1 MNRTMKRK
9 PHTNGEHP
17 LVKIAITL
25 LAISMLWWAF
35 DGFAERRAIEAKQR
49 ESIRLWEERD

>member
-1 MNRTMKRK
+1 MHRTNRRRR
-9 PHTNGEHP
+9 NQEHP
-17 LVKIAITL
+17 LVTVGVIVLWSAIFWF
-25 LAISMLWWAF
+25 IY